1 MLTSEPFYHN
11 TTQKVLASFGA
22 VFNDIYVAS
31 YRDGKQAGSKRVPLT
46 YAPGQ
51 KWLKRIRDREDL
63 ESKKVAI
70 KLPRMSYEIAGIA
83 EDTVRRLPRKNRWT
97 YGEDTDATSREI
109 QYMEVPYNMDVTMS
123 IMSRSQDEGFQIVE
137 QIVPYFAPDFT
148 LSVKGLSGPVDKRTN
163 LNITLTGV
171 DAAIEYEGTNEDRD
185 IFTWTLSFTIKFNY
199 AGRVVDRAVIQSA
212 QIDLISDV
220 GSDRVTATVVATND
234 SPTEFIKEV
243 DVEQI
248 ELGLPE

>member
-1 MLTSEPFYHN
+1 MLTSEPFYHS

-31 YRDGKQAGSKRVPLT
+31 YRDGKKASTKRVPLT

-63 ESKKVAI
+63 ESKKIAI

-83 EDTVRRLPRKNRWT
+83 EDSVRRLPRKNMWR
-97 YGEDTDATSREI
+97 YGSDTNATTQET

-148 LSVKGLSGPVDKRTN
+148 LSVKGLTGPSDKRSN
-163 LNITLTGV
+163 LNITLTSV

-199 AGRVVDRAVIQSA
+199 AGRVVDSSVIQSA
-212 QIDLISDV
+212 QVDLTSDR
-220 GSDRVTATVVATND
+220 GGTRVTASVVATND
-234 SPTEFIKEV
+234 TPTQFVKEV
-243 DVEQI
+243 DIEQI
-248 ELGLPE
+248 DLGLPE